1 MTNLEQVGSKEVH
14 EFERKRFDLDSSPAS
29 GTRWKAVGWR
39 QKRSKQ
45 LKSKK
50 LTETPYLSFNQA
62 VTADCSDSLETALSC
77 HNISLPSGKMIVGIW
92 SGEEAALGRAN
103 TPLDYTR
110 KRGIVVATP
119 AARANFPAPSVLDEH
134 GQLVDSDLRWQN
146 SRIVLPVAV
155 AR

>member
-1 MTNLEQVGSKEVH
+1 MMIKSVVCPGSLLMWS
-14 EFERKRFDLDSSPAS
+14 FRAKRDSLRP
-29 GTRWKAVGWR
+29 R
-39 QKRSKQ
+39 QK
-45 LKSKK
+45 KK
-50 LTETPYLSFNQA
+50 
-62 VTADCSDSLETALSC
+62 D
-77 HNISLPSGKMIVGIW
+77 
-92 SGEEAALGRAN
+92 

-110 KRGIVVATP
+110 KRRIVFATP